1 MLTPRRVVHIARL
14 IFLIGVV
21 VLAVLV
27 LGPFQGLEERIGLS
41 DKSAHVIAFYL
52 LGVSALAIAPKWRRT
67 DLMLALLGGGVLVE
81 VLQGFTGRSMS
92 LGDLGADALGL
103 AAAAAPGFIEQLR
116 RLARRHPDLSFA
128 EIAARD
134 RRRTRLAEA
143 PAAPYGSSS
152 MSQ

>member
-27 LGPFQGLEERIGLS
+27 LGPFQGLEERIGLT

-52 LGVSALAIAPKWRRT
+52 LGVSALAVAPKWRRT

-81 VLQGFTGRSMS
+81 VLQGRRSSEQLVRWVDEEPLRDVVDTS
-92 LGDLGADALGL
+92 LGYVPTDG
-103 AAAAAPGFIEQLR
+103 
-116 RLARRHPDLSFA
+116 S
-128 EIAARD
+128 
-134 RRRTRLAEA
+134 TR
-143 PAAPYGSSS
+143 
-152 MSQ
+152 

>member
-1 MLTPRRVVHIARL
+1 MLTPRRLVHLARL
-14 IFLIGVV
+14 IFLIGVA

-27 LGPFQGLEERIGLS
+27 LGPFQGLEERIGLT

-52 LGVSALAIAPKWRRT
+52 LGVATLAIAPKWRRT
-67 DLMLALLGGGVLVE
+67 DLILALLGAGVLIE

-92 LGDLGADALGL
+92 LSDLGADALGL
-103 AAAAAPGFIEQLR
+103 AAAAAPGFVEQLR

-128 EIAARD
+128 EIAALD
-134 RRRTRLAEA
+134 RRRTRRAEA
-143 PAAPYGSSS
+143 PASTYGSSS